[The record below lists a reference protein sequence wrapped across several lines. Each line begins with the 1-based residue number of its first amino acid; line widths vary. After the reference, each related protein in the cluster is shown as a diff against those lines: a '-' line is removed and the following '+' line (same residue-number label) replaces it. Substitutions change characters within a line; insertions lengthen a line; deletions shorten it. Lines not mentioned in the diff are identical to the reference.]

1 MEARSAVASN
11 QRFATARPAR
21 QRSAK
26 AVKKTVSVVALAFCI
41 GLTTPAMSQTQPAAT
56 APAATPVKIGL
67 VDMARVFKEYNKF
80 EDMRATLKG
89 EMEIALAEA
98 KAIAANAEKVK
109 EELKLLKPGS
119 AEYIKRESDLAQ
131 LSSDFDTKRKLANV
145 QYQRREAEIF
155 QDIYVDAV
163 EVVKLYA
170 EHFKFS
176 MVMRF
181 NSADL
186 DKSNPSTVANG
197 LNKLVIYHRP
207 QDDIT
212 DAVIDYLNRRYTP
225 VNPAAPREAAKPGT
239 GSAPGVTR

>member
-1 MEARSAVASN
+1 M
-11 QRFATARPAR
+11 
-21 QRSAK
+21 
-26 AVKKTVSVVALAFCI
+26 KKTVTVVALACCI
-41 GLTTPAMSQTQPAAT
+41 GLTAPAMGQTKPAAAT
-56 APAATPVKIGL
+56 PAPAATPVKIGL
-67 VDMARVFKEYNKF
+67 VDMARVFKEYKKF
-80 EDMRATLKG
+80 EDMRATLKA
-89 EMEIALAEA
+89 EMEVALAEA
-98 KAIAANAEKVK
+98 KKIAADAEKVK

-131 LSSDFDTKRKLANV
+131 LSSDFETKRKIANLN
-145 QYQRREAEIF
+145 YQRKEAEIF

-163 EVVKLYA
+163 GVIKLYA

-186 DKSNPSTVANG
+186 DKSNPTSVVNG

-212 DAVIDYLNRRYTP
+212 DAVIDYLNRKYTP
-225 VNPAAPREAAKPGT
+225 TNPAAPRAASAPTPGGT
-239 GSAPGVTR
+239 GATR

>member
-1 MEARSAVASN
+1 M
-11 QRFATARPAR
+11 
-21 QRSAK
+21 
-26 AVKKTVSVVALAFCI
+26 KKTVSVVALACCI
-41 GLTTPAMSQTQPAAT
+41 GLTAPTVGQAQPAAA
-56 APAATPVKIGL
+56 APVAPVKIGL

-80 EDMRATLKG
+80 EDMRASLKA
-89 EMEIALAEA
+89 EMETALAEA
-98 KAIAANAEKVK
+98 KKIAADAEKVK

-131 LSSDFDTKRKLANV
+131 LSSDFETKRKLANV
-145 QYQRREAEIF
+145 QYQRKEAEIF

-163 EVVKLYA
+163 GVIKLYA

-181 NSADL
+181 NSAEI
-186 DKSNPSTVANG
+186 DKTNPSSLANG

-212 DAVIDYLNRRYTP
+212 DAVIDYLNRKYTP
-225 VNPAAPREAAKPGT
+225 TKPAVPRTATPGT
-239 GSAPGVTR
+239 GPARK

>member
-1 MEARSAVASN
+1 M
-11 QRFATARPAR
+11 
-21 QRSAK
+21 
-26 AVKKTVSVVALAFCI
+26 KKTVSVVALACCI
-41 GLTTPAMSQTQPAAT
+41 GLTAPAMGQNQPAAAA
-56 APAATPVKIGL
+56 APAALPVKIGL

-80 EDMRATLKG
+80 SDMRASLQG
-89 EMEIALAEA
+89 EMEAALADA
-98 KAIAANAEKVK
+98 KKIAGDAEKVK

-131 LSSDFDTKRKLANV
+131 LSSDFETKRKIANLN
-145 QYQRREAEIF
+145 YQRKEAEIF
-155 QDIYVDAV
+155 QNIYVDAV
-163 EVVKLYA
+163 DVIKLYA

-186 DKSNPSTVANG
+186 DKSNPTSVVNG

-212 DAVIDYLNRRYTP
+212 DAVIDYLNRKYTP
-225 VNPAAPREAAKPGT
+225 TNPAAPRAASAPTPGGT
-239 GSAPGVTR
+239 GATR

>member
-1 MEARSAVASN
+1 M
-11 QRFATARPAR
+11 
-21 QRSAK
+21 
-26 AVKKTVSVVALAFCI
+26 KKTVSVVALACCI
-41 GLTTPAMSQTQPAAT
+41 GLTAPAMGQNQPAAAA
-56 APAATPVKIGL
+56 APAALPVKIGL

-80 EDMRATLKG
+80 SDMRASLQG
-89 EMEIALAEA
+89 EMEAALADA
-98 KAIAANAEKVK
+98 KKIAGDAEKVK

-131 LSSDFDTKRKLANV
+131 LSSDFETKRKIANLN
-145 QYQRREAEIF
+145 YQRKEAEIF

-163 EVVKLYA
+163 GVIKLYA

-186 DKSNPSTVANG
+186 DKSNPTSVVNG

-212 DAVIDYLNRRYTP
+212 DAVIDYLNRKYTP
-225 VNPAAPREAAKPGT
+225 TNPAAPRAASAPTPGGT
-239 GSAPGVTR
+239 GATR